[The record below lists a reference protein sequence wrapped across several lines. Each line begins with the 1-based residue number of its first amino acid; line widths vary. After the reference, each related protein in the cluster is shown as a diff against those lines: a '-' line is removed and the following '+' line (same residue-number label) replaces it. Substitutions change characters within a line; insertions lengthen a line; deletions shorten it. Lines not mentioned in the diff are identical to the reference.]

1 MQKGVFPLG
10 VYSIPMH
17 NLRMAESVCEGHPD
31 KLADLIADKL
41 LDATLEKDPFARTS
55 FEIMVTTGLV
65 IVGGELST
73 DAFIDI
79 QRVVRG
85 TIKEVGYTEP
95 DLGFDADTCG
105 VIQTIDEQS
114 PEIALGISS
123 EGAGDTAIVVG
134 YATKEAPNLMPWPI
148 TIAHSI
154 TKRVSEYRKIG
165 KLPFLRPDGKC
176 LVVMDYEDGVPK
188 KVEAVYLYV
197 QHDPDISLKQ
207 LRNLLT
213 EEVILKQ
220 LPEHLLSPS
229 TRIEVNPSGRFVFG
243 GPAADTGLT
252 GRKIISDAYGD
263 IGFSGG
269 SAFSGKD
276 PTKTDRA
283 GSYIA
288 RYIAKNIVAAG
299 LADKCL
305 VQIGYAFGLP
315 EPVAFDIETF
325 GTLKVDKDKLLSAV
339 REIFPLKPL
348 EIIEFLDLRRPIY
361 SQTAVYGQFG
371 KPNLP
376 WERTDKVEE
385 LKKRLL

>member
-1 MQKGVFPLG
+1 
-10 VYSIPMH
+10 MH

-41 LDATLEKDPFARTS
+41 LDACLEKDPFARSS

-73 DAFIDI
+73 EAFIDI
-79 QRVVRG
+79 QRIVRG

-114 PEIALGISS
+114 PEIALGVSS

-134 YATKEAPNLMPWPI
+134 YATREAPNLMPWPI
-148 TIAHSI
+148 TIAHKI
-154 TKRVSEYRKIG
+154 TKTVSEYRKIG

-176 LVVMDYEDGVPK
+176 LVVMDYQNGKPQK
-188 KVEAVYLYV
+188 IEAVYLYV
-197 QHDPDISLKQ
+197 QHDPDIGLKQ

-213 EEVILKQ
+213 EEVVLKT
-220 LPEHLLSPS
+220 LPGHLLSPS

-283 GSYIA
+283 GSYMA
-288 RYIAKNIVAAG
+288 RYIAKNIVASG
-299 LADKCL
+299 IADKCL
-305 VQIGYAFGLP
+305 VQIGYAFGIS

-325 GTLKVDKDKLLSAV
+325 GTERVDKEKLIKVAK
-339 REIFPLKPL
+339 EIFPLKPL
-348 EIIEFLDLRRPIY
+348 DIIEYFDLRKPIY
-361 SQTAVYGQFG
+361 AQTAVYGQFG
-371 KPNLP
+371 KENLP
-376 WERTDKVEE
+376 WEKTDKVGE
-385 LKKRLL
+385 LKEKLL

>member
-1 MQKGVFPLG
+1 
-10 VYSIPMH
+10 
-17 NLRMAESVCEGHPD
+17 MAESVCEGHPD

-41 LDATLEKDPFARTS
+41 LDACLEKDPFARSS

-73 DAFIDI
+73 EAFIDI
-79 QRVVRG
+79 QRIVRG

-114 PEIALGISS
+114 PEIALGVSS

-134 YATKEAPNLMPWPI
+134 YATREAPNLMPWPI
-148 TIAHSI
+148 TIAHKI
-154 TKRVSEYRKIG
+154 TKTVSEYRKIG

-176 LVVMDYEDGVPK
+176 LVVMDYQNGKPQK
-188 KVEAVYLYV
+188 IEAVYLYV
-197 QHDPDISLKQ
+197 QHDPDIGLKQ

-213 EEVILKQ
+213 EEVVLKIL
-220 LPEHLLSPS
+220 PSHLLSPS

-283 GSYIA
+283 GSYMA

-299 LADKCL
+299 VADKCL
-305 VQIGYAFGLP
+305 VQIGYAFGIS

-325 GTLKVDKDKLLSAV
+325 GTEKVEKDKLIRVAK
-339 REIFPLKPL
+339 EIFPLKPL
-348 EIIEFLDLRRPIY
+348 DIIEHFNLRRPIY

-371 KPNLP
+371 KENLP
-376 WERTDKVEE
+376 WEKTDKVDE
-385 LKKRLL
+385 LKEKLL

>member
-1 MQKGVFPLG
+1 
-10 VYSIPMH
+10 MH

-41 LDATLEKDPFARTS
+41 LDACLEKDPFARSS

-73 DAFIDI
+73 EAFIDI
-79 QRVVRG
+79 QRIVRG

-114 PEIALGISS
+114 PEIALGVSS

-134 YATKEAPNLMPWPI
+134 YATREAPNLMPWPI
-148 TIAHSI
+148 TIAHKI
-154 TKRVSEYRKIG
+154 TKTVSEYRKIG

-176 LVVMDYEDGVPK
+176 LVVMDYQNGKPQK
-188 KVEAVYLYV
+188 IEAVYLYV
-197 QHDPDISLKQ
+197 QHDPDIGLKQ

-213 EEVILKQ
+213 EEVVLKA
-220 LPEHLLSPS
+220 LPGHLLSPS

-283 GSYIA
+283 GSYMA
-288 RYIAKNIVAAG
+288 RYIAKNIVASG
-299 LADKCL
+299 IADKCL
-305 VQIGYAFGLP
+305 VQIGYAFGIS

-325 GTLKVDKDKLLSAV
+325 GTERVDKEKLIKVAK
-339 REIFPLKPL
+339 EIFPLKPL
-348 EIIEFLDLRRPIY
+348 DIIEYFDLRKPIY
-361 SQTAVYGQFG
+361 AQTAVYGQFG
-371 KPNLP
+371 KENLP
-376 WERTDKVEE
+376 WEKTDKVGE
-385 LKKRLL
+385 LKEKLL

>member
-1 MQKGVFPLG
+1 
-10 VYSIPMH
+10 MH

-41 LDATLEKDPFARTS
+41 LDACLEKDPFARTS

-73 DAFIDI
+73 EAFIDI

-95 DLGFDADTCG
+95 ELGFDADTCG
-105 VIQTIDEQS
+105 VIQAIDEQS

-134 YATKEAPNLMPWPI
+134 YAVKEAPNLMPWPI

-154 TKRVSEYRKIG
+154 TKTVSEYRKIG

-176 LVVMDYEDGVPK
+176 LVVMDYEDGKPK

-207 LRNLLT
+207 LKSLLT
-213 EEVILKQ
+213 EEVILKL
-220 LPEHLLSPS
+220 LPEHLLSPE
-229 TRIEVNPSGRFVFG
+229 TKIEVNPSGRFVFG

-252 GRKIISDAYGD
+252 GRKIVSDAYGD
-263 IGFSGG
+263 IGYSGG

-288 RYIAKNIVAAG
+288 RYIAKNVVAAG

-305 VQIGYAFGLP
+305 VQIGYAFGIP

-325 GTLKVDKDKLLSAV
+325 GTEKVNKDKLTLV
-339 REIFPLKPL
+339 VKEIFPLKPL
-348 EIIEFLDLRRPIY
+348 EIIDYLNLRRPIY

-371 KPNLP
+371 KENLP
-376 WERTDKVEE
+376 WEKTDKVEE
-385 LKKRLL
+385 LKEKLI

>member
-1 MQKGVFPLG
+1 L
-10 VYSIPMH
+10 MH

-41 LDATLEKDPFARTS
+41 LDACLEKDPFARTS
-55 FEIMVTTGLV
+55 FEIMITTGLV
-65 IVGGELST
+65 VVGGELST
-73 DAFIDI
+73 EAFIDI
-79 QRVVRG
+79 QRIVRS

-95 DLGFDADTCG
+95 NLGFDADTCG

-134 YATKEAPNLMPWPI
+134 YAVREAPNLMPWHI

-154 TKRVSEYRKIG
+154 TKTVSEYRKIG

-176 LVVMDYEDGVPK
+176 LVVMDYENGKPK
-188 KVEAVYLYV
+188 KVKAVYLYV
-197 QHDPDISLKQ
+197 QHDPDIGLKQ
-207 LRNLLT
+207 LEELLK
-213 EEVILKQ
+213 EEVILKL
-220 LPEHLLSPS
+220 LPDHLVAPD
-229 TRIEVNPSGRFVFG
+229 TKIEVNPSGRFVFG
-243 GPAADTGLT
+243 GPAADTGIT
-252 GRKIISDAYGD
+252 GRKIVSDAYGD
-263 IGFSGG
+263 IGYSGG

-299 LADKCL
+299 IAEACL
-305 VQIGYAFGLP
+305 VRIGYAFGLS
-315 EPVAFDIETF
+315 EPVGFDIETF
-325 GTLKVDKDKLLSAV
+325 GTSKVDKETLQKV
-339 REIFPLKPL
+339 VKEIFPLRPL
-348 EIIEFLDLRRPIY
+348 EIIEFLNLRRPIY

-371 KPNLP
+371 KENLP
-376 WERTDKVEE
+376 WEKTDMVEL
-385 LKKRLL
+385 LKEKLF